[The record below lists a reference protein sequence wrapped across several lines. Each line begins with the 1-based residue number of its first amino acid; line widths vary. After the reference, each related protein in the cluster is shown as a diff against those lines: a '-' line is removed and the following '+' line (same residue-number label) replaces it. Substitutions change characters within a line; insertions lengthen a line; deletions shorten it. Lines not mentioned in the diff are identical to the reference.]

1 MPGILSGAA
10 VASRLAAPISPALCP
25 ARLAVNRLQ
34 ALSRTR
40 TRDRPRGR
48 LAPRPAIPYT
58 DAGVHIRLHD
68 TARRIL

>member
-40 TRDRPRGR
+40 TRDRTR
-48 LAPRPAIPYT
+48 
-58 DAGVHIRLHD
+58 
-68 TARRIL
+68 